1 VSESLLSFDE
11 WVRPF
16 RDEAA
21 ADNERSDLPTLIE
34 WFRAVFDEAGPVSR
48 DDLERRYEV
57 RQLQLARDAVRL
69 VLSDAA
75 ATSDFGGDV
84 VVDVEG
90 RAIRISVDGSFTTA
104 SMMEFERAA
113 AIAEV
118 ADYLQEHI
126 SEALWRAWP
135 VCRSHDLGLRA
146 TARDGE
152 PVWWCETGS
161 HVVGTIGGLP
171 AAVT

>member
-1 VSESLLSFDE
+1 MSVSLPSFEE

-21 ADNERSDLPTLIE
+21 ADNDRSDLSTLID
-34 WFRAVFDEAGPVSR
+34 WFRAVFDEAGPVNR
-48 DDLERRYEV
+48 DDLERRYEA
-57 RQLQLARDAVRL
+57 RQLELAGEAVRL
-69 VLSDAA
+69 VLRDAA
-75 ATSDFGGDV
+75 STSDFDGDV
-84 VVDVEG
+84 RVDVEG
-90 RAIRISVDGSFTTA
+90 GAIRISVDGSYTTP

-135 VCRSHDLGLRA
+135 VCGSHDLGLRA

-152 PVWWCETGS
+152 PVWWCETGN
-161 HVVGTIGGLP
+161 HVVGAIGGLP
-171 AAVT
+171 TE